1 MSENRN
7 FNDLYAF
14 TQVVKLGNFS
24 RAAQALGVQPSAL
37 SHRMNDLENRLNT
50 KLLNRTTRSMS
61 PTEAGQRLY
70 ERIAPMFGGIQDEL
84 AALGDLGGKVSGRL
98 RINAAENP
106 AYYLIYPKIRSFL
119 AQFPEVDV
127 EILIN
132 NSWSDI
138 VAQGFD
144 FGVRPLGDVAQDM
157 VAVPIS
163 GERAM
168 CVVAAPDYLTRHG
181 QPETPS
187 ELVQHRCI
195 VPAFNA
201 FNRLD
206 DWEFFKN
213 GQIHRVRVPASLTF
227 NSTALIKTAAL
238 DGLGLTWLPHYAVA
252 DELASGALLEIFA
265 HARAIY
271 PPMALYYP
279 PNRHKTQAAEALI
292 EWLKIEKVV

>member
-1 MSENRN
+1 MTTNRN

-70 ERIAPMFGGIQDEL
+70 EQISPMFGGIQEEL
-84 AALGDLGGKVSGRL
+84 AALGDLRGNVSGQL

-106 AYYLIYPKIRSFL
+106 AYYLICPKVRSFL
-119 AQFPEVDV
+119 AAFPEVDV
-127 EILIN
+127 EILIS

-144 FGVRPLGDVAQDM
+144 FGVRPLSDVAQDM

-163 GERAM
+163 GEQAM
-168 CVVAAPDYLTRHG
+168 CVVAAPDYLARHR

-187 ELVQHRCI
+187 ELARHRCI

-206 DWEFFKN
+206 DWEFFQN
-213 GQIHRVRVPASLTF
+213 GQIHWVRVPASLTF

-238 DGLGLTWLPHYAVA
+238 DGLG
-252 DELASGALLEIFA
+252 
-265 HARAIY
+265 
-271 PPMALYYP
+271 
-279 PNRHKTQAAEALI
+279 
-292 EWLKIEKVV
+292 

>member
-1 MSENRN
+1 MQENRN

-37 SHRMNDLENRLNT
+37 SHWMNDLENRLNT

-70 ERIAPMFGGIQDEL
+70 ERIAPMFGGIQEEL
-84 AALGDLGGKVSGRL
+84 AALGDLRGKVSGRL
-98 RINAAENP
+98 RINTAENP
-106 AYYLIYPKIRSFL
+106 AYYLIYPKVRSFL
-119 AQFPEVDV
+119 AAFPEVDV
-127 EILIN
+127 EILIS

-252 DELASGALLEIFA
+252 DELASGALL
-265 HARAIY
+265 
-271 PPMALYYP
+271 
-279 PNRHKTQAAEALI
+279 
-292 EWLKIEKVV
+292 

>member
-1 MSENRN
+1 MFTNRN

-24 RAAQALGVQPSAL
+24 RAAQSLGAPPSAL
-37 SHRMNDLENRLNT
+37 SHSMNDLENCLNT
-50 KLLNRTTRSMS
+50 KLLNRTTRFMS
-61 PTEAGQRLY
+61 PTEAGQWLY
-70 ERIAPMFGGIQDEL
+70 ERIAPMFGGIQEAL
-84 AALGDLGGKVSGRL
+84 AALGDLCGKVSGRL
-98 RINAAENP
+98 RINIAENP
-106 AYYLIYPKIRSFL
+106 AYYLIYPKVRSFL
-119 AQFPEVDV
+119 AAFPEVDV
-127 EILIN
+127 EILLS

-144 FGVRPLGDVAQDM
+144 FGVRPLSDVAQDM
-157 VAVPIS
+157 VAMPIS

-168 CVVAAPDYLTRHG
+168 CVVAAPDYLARHR

-187 ELVQHRCI
+187 ELARHRCI

-206 DWEFFKN
+206 DWEFFQN
-213 GQIHRVRVPASLTF
+213 GQIHRVHVPASLTF
-227 NSTALIKTAAL
+227 NSTALIKTTAL

-271 PPMALYYP
+271 PRWPCTTRPTATK
-279 PNRHKTQAAEALI
+279 RRQRRR
-292 EWLKIEKVV
+292 

>member
-1 MSENRN
+1 
-7 FNDLYAF
+7 
-14 TQVVKLGNFS
+14 
-24 RAAQALGVQPSAL
+24 
-37 SHRMNDLENRLNT
+37 MNDLENRLNT

-70 ERIAPMFGGIQDEL
+70 ERIAPMFGGIQEEL
-84 AALGDLGGKVSGRL
+84 AALGDLRGKVSGRL

-106 AYYLIYPKIRSFL
+106 AYCLIYPKIRSFL

-144 FGVRPLGDVAQDM
+144 FGVRSLGDVAQDM

-168 CVVAAPDYLTRHG
+168 CVVAAPDCLRRHG

-187 ELVQHRCI
+187 ELAAHRCI

-206 DWEFFKN
+206 DWEFFQN

-227 NSTALIKTAAL
+227 NSTTLIKIAVL
-238 DGLGLTWLPHYAVA
+238 DGLGLTWLPYYAVA
-252 DELASGALLEIFA
+252 DELASGVLVELFA
-265 HARAIY
+265 HECAVY

-292 EWLKIEKVV
+292 EWLKMEEAV

>member
-1 MSENRN
+1 
-7 FNDLYAF
+7 
-14 TQVVKLGNFS
+14 
-24 RAAQALGVQPSAL
+24 
-37 SHRMNDLENRLNT
+37 MNDLENRLNT

-70 ERIAPMFGGIQDEL
+70 ERIAPIFGGIQEEL
-84 AALGDLGGKVSGRL
+84 AALGDLRGKVSGRL

-106 AYYLIYPKIRSFL
+106 AYCLIYPKIRSFL

-144 FGVRPLGDVAQDM
+144 FGVRSLGDVAQDM

-168 CVVAAPDYLTRHG
+168 CVVAAPDYLRRHG

-187 ELVQHRCI
+187 ELAAHRCI

-206 DWEFFKN
+206 DWEFFQN

-238 DGLGLTWLPHYAVA
+238 DGLGLTWLPYYAVA
-252 DELASGALLEIFA
+252 DELASGALAELFA
-265 HARAIY
+265 
-271 PPMALYYP
+271 
-279 PNRHKTQAAEALI
+279 E
-292 EWLKIEKVV
+292 